1 MGAITNALRA
11 VLDWIYSIVS
21 NYGWSIVIFT
31 VLIKVVLMPLDI
43 KNRKGMRKMAQIQPE
58 LNKLQK
64 KYANDKQKLQQKQ
77 QELMR
82 KERYSPLSGCLPMLV
97 QMPILF
103 AMFGAMRALANE
115 QIVEQ
120 VFTFLTGQV
129 PQYEGWLW
137 VKNIWMAD
145 SLFAP
150 ITPDLNSIKMI
161 PLDVWQKVQQTL
173 TPEQIQ
179 VMIQHIVSAVPEFS
193 VEMFTFAT
201 NDNLQ
206 ALLPSISAALAQMP
220 QYIEQVK
227 PMAGWGN
234 LNFFL
239 FNVTVFFNYNGYL
252 ILPVMAGL
260 SQVLMTKLTPGAAG
274 AAPIPT
280 GDQQGTGAAQGAG
293 MGNFMKYFFPLFSVY
308 ITLTSN
314 AGFALYWVVSN
325 LMATAMSYLIGRHFD
340 RTAKQEDEA
349 KGALA
354 AK

>member
-1 MGAITNALRA
+1 MAAITNALRS
-11 VLDWIYSIVS
+11 VLDWIYLIVG
-21 NYGWSIVIFT
+21 NYGWSIVVFT

-82 KERYSPLSGCLPMLV
+82 KERYSPMSGCLPMLV

-115 QIVEQ
+115 QIVNQ
-120 VFTFLTGQV
+120 VFTFLQGGV

-150 ITPDLNSIKMI
+150 ITPNINAIRMI
-161 PLDVWQKVQQTL
+161 PLDVWQKVYQTL
-173 TPEQIQ
+173 PSDALQ
-179 VMIQHIVSAVPEFS
+179 VITQHIMNAVPEFTP
-193 VEMFTFAT
+193 EMFSFAS
-201 NDNLQ
+201 NDALQ
-206 ALLPSISAALAQMP
+206 ALLPNISAALTQMP
-220 QYIEQVK
+220 EYIEQVK
-227 PMAGWGN
+227 AMPGWGN
-234 LNFFL
+234 INFYL
-239 FNVTVFFNYNGYL
+239 FNITVFLNYNGYL
-252 ILPVMAGL
+252 ILPVMSGL
-260 SQVLMTKLTPGAAG
+260 SQILMTKLTPGASG

-280 GDQQGTGAAQGAG
+280 GDQQGADGQQAQG

-325 LMATAMSYLIGRHFD
+325 LMATLMSYLIGKHFD
-340 RTAKQEDEA
+340 RVDKQEAEA
-349 KGALA
+349 KGAIA